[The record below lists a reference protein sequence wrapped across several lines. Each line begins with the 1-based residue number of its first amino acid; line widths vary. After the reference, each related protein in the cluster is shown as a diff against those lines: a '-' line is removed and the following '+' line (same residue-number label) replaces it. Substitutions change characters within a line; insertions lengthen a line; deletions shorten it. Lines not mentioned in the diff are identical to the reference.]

1 MMKDVALESTYA
13 ELPER
18 FYTRMAPTPVA
29 QPRLIALNEALAGE
43 LGLDPATLASEEG
56 TELLAGNR
64 VAAESRPLAMAYA
77 GHQFGN
83 FVPQLGDGR
92 AILLGEVVD
101 REGRRRDIQL
111 KGSGPTPYSRSGDG
125 RAALGPV
132 LREYIVSEAMAAL
145 GIPTTRSLAAVMTG
159 ERVFRETILPGA
171 ILTRVASSHVR
182 VGTFQYF
189 LAQGDGEAVRVL
201 ADYVIQRHYPDA
213 AESAEP
219 YLELLNRVIAA
230 QAALIAKW
238 MNVGFIHGVM
248 NTDNSSVAGETIDYG
263 PCAFMDAYDP
273 ATVFSSIDMMGRYAY
288 QNQPGIAQ
296 WNLACL
302 AQSLLHLL
310 DRDETAAI
318 GKAQAAIDAFPDLY
332 AAAWL
337 EGMRAKLGLTSARDD
352 DKALAEDLL
361 QAMAANGLDFTN
373 TFRGLGA
380 LADPDGAPGA
390 DAIGW
395 PDHATRLPAEWIAR
409 WRARLAGEDIAA
421 PERQARMERAN
432 PRYIPRN
439 HRVEAALKAAM
450 AGDLG
455 PFETLNKVLA
465 RPFEDQPEH
474 AAYTQPPAPDE
485 VVRATFC
492 GT

>member
-1 MMKDVALESTYA
+1 
-13 ELPER
+13 
-18 FYTRMAPTPVA
+18 
-29 QPRLIALNEALAGE
+29 
-43 LGLDPATLASEEG
+43 
-56 TELLAGNR
+56 
-64 VAAESRPLAMAYA
+64 
-77 GHQFGN
+77 
-83 FVPQLGDGR
+83 
-92 AILLGEVVD
+92 
-101 REGRRRDIQL
+101 
-111 KGSGPTPYSRSGDG
+111 
-125 RAALGPV
+125 
-132 LREYIVSEAMAAL
+132 
-145 GIPTTRSLAAVMTG
+145 
-159 ERVFRETILPGA
+159 
-171 ILTRVASSHVR
+171 
-182 VGTFQYF
+182 
-189 LAQGDGEAVRVL
+189 
-201 ADYVIQRHYPDA
+201 
-213 AESAEP
+213 
-219 YLELLNRVIAA
+219 
-230 QAALIAKW
+230 
-238 MNVGFIHGVM
+238 
-248 NTDNSSVAGETIDYG
+248 
-263 PCAFMDAYDP
+263 
-273 ATVFSSIDMMGRYAY
+273 MMGRYAY

-296 WNLACL
+296 WNLACF

-318 GKAQAAIDAFPDLY
+318 GKAQASIDAFPDLY

-380 LADPDGAPGA
+380 LANPDGAPDA
-390 DAIGW
+390 DAIAW
-395 PDHATRLPAEWIAR
+395 PEDATRLSAEWLAR
-409 WRARLAGEDIAA
+409 WRARLAGEDIAP
-421 PERQARMERAN
+421 PERRARMERAN

-455 PFETLNKVLA
+455 PLEMLNKVLA